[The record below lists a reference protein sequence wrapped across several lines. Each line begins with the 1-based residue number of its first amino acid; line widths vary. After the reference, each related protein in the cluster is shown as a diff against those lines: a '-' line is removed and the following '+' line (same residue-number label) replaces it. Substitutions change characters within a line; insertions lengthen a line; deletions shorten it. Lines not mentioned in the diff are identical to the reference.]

1 MNRQKGF
8 TLIELMIVVAI
19 ISILAAIV
27 YPSYMDSTRKS
38 RRSAAQADLMELS
51 SMMERLFTETG
62 CYDPGAGALLA
73 GAGSNDLNCST
84 GTAAAP
90 TLPYTESPKE
100 GGTKFY
106 DLTVVAGATSY
117 ILTATA
123 KGDQLKDGCLNMTLN
138 QAGARTKTGSET
150 NCW

>member
-1 MNRQKGF
+1 MNRQDGF
-8 TLIELMIVVAI
+8 TILELLIVVAI
-19 ISILAAIV
+19 ITILTAIV
-27 YPSYMDSTRKS
+27 YPSYLDSARKS
-38 RRSAAQADLMELS
+38 RRNAAQADLKELS

-62 CYDPGAGALLA
+62 CYDPGT
-73 GAGSNDLNCST
+73 DMNCST

-90 TLPYTESPKE
+90 ILPYTQSPKE

-106 DLTVVAGATSY
+106 DLTVTATPTTY

-123 KGDQLKDGCLNMTLN
+123 KGDQLKDGCLNMDMDQTG
-138 QAGARTKTGSET
+138 QRTYTGSET

>member
-1 MNRQKGF
+1 MKRQKGF

-27 YPSYMDSTRKS
+27 YPSYMDSARKS

-62 CYDPGAGALLA
+62 CYDPGTDLDC
-73 GAGSNDLNCST
+73 SN

-90 TLPYTESPKE
+90 ILPYTQSPKE

-106 DLTVVAGATSY
+106 DLTVITATPTTY

-123 KGDQLKDGCLNMTLN
+123 KGDQLNDGCLNMTLN
-138 QAGARTKTGSET
+138 QTGARTKTGSEV

>member
-1 MNRQKGF
+1 MNKQKGF

-19 ISILAAIV
+19 VGILAAIV
-27 YPSYMDSTRKS
+27 YPSYLDSTRKS
-38 RRSAAQADLMELS
+38 RRNVAQGDLMELS
-51 SMMERLFTETG
+51 GMMERLFTETG
-62 CYDPGAGALLA
+62 CYNPGT
-73 GAGSNDLNCST
+73 DLDCNT

-90 TLPYTESPKE
+90 VLPFNESPKQ

-106 DLTVVAGATSY
+106 DLTVTTPTATSY

-123 KGDQLKDGCLNMTLN
+123 KGDQLNDACLNLTLT
-138 QAGARTKTGSET
+138 QTGARTPAA